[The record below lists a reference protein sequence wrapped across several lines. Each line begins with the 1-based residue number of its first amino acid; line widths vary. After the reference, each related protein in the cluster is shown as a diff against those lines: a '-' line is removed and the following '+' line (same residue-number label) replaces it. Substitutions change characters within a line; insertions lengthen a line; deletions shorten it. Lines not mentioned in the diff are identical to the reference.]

1 MNSTLKYILSFCSL
15 FANAHFALAQTDT
28 SSTEPE
34 KKEQV
39 KILGANTIERNPE
52 ISDASRLLGNVKL
65 GFGESVLYCDSAYR
79 FDDGTFEVFSNIKV
93 LSEPNS
99 TLFAEYA
106 ILNPNSETITVR
118 DSVRFLHE
126 DMQLSC
132 KELVYD
138 IENKLVHYFSRARFV
153 DGEKT
158 LESNVG
164 TYSSNSGRLYAG
176 GNVIIE
182 EGMDFIASDSIAID
196 KENEFIQIFKRT
208 HMDINGALINCSRG
222 EFDGDTKEGWFAG
235 DASVYDNQGYL
246 AGDSIV
252 VAREE
257 GEGAAWGNVVVRD
270 SSKTLTV
277 TGVHANRSN
286 DIELIYGDSITPA
299 IVTNIEEGDTL
310 ILGADMLSK
319 DEDWLFAVGG
329 VEFEQGAFSGEG
341 DSLSWELDA
350 DEVWLLGNP
359 IVRSEEEELT
369 GDSVRMMVI
378 DNQPSL
384 LSLIGN
390 AKVLS
395 YTNDTLQNEMMG
407 KTLDAKFTNGDIDLV
422 DIKGNGNIIYY
433 TIDDANSVSK
443 NKATCSH
450 IKMHFIHREVESII
464 LLNSP
469 EGSVE
474 KLN

>member
-1 MNSTLKYILSFCSL
+1 MVI
-15 FANAHFALAQTDT
+15 
-28 SSTEPE
+28 
-34 KKEQV
+34 KK
-39 KILGANTIERNPE
+39 R
-52 ISDASRLLGNVKL
+52 
-65 GFGESVLYCDSAYR
+65 
-79 FDDGTFEVFSNIKV
+79 
-93 LSEPNS
+93 
-99 TLFAEYA
+99 
-106 ILNPNSETITVR
+106 
-118 DSVRFLHE
+118 
-126 DMQLSC
+126 
-132 KELVYD
+132 
-138 IENKLVHYFSRARFV
+138 
-153 DGEKT
+153 
-158 LESNVG
+158 
-164 TYSSNSGRLYAG
+164 
-176 GNVIIE
+176 
-182 EGMDFIASDSIAID
+182 
-196 KENEFIQIFKRT
+196 
-208 HMDINGALINCSRG
+208 
-222 EFDGDTKEGWFAG
+222 WFAG

-257 GEGAAWGNVVVRD
+257 GEGAAWGNVVIRD

-277 TGVHANRSN
+277 TGVHANRNN

-299 IVTNIEEGDTL
+299 IATNIEEGDTL

-329 VEFEQGAFSGEG
+329 VEFEQGGFSGEG

-359 IVRSEEEELT
+359 IVRSEEEELI

-450 IKMHFIHREVESII
+450 IKINFINREVESII

-469 EGSVE
+469 EGLVE
-474 KLN
+474 KMN